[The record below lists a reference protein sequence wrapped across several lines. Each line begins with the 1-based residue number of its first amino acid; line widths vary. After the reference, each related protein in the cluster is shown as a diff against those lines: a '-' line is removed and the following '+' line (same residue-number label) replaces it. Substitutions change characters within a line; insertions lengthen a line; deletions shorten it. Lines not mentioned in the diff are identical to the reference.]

1 MAERTLLMIPGPIE
15 LDPEVLRTLAR
26 PQLGHMDPEVA
37 RAFGRVLGRAR
48 EVFLAPSAQPFVI
61 AGSGTLAMEVAVAN
75 LIDPGERAVV
85 VNTGYFGDRMRAILE
100 RLGARVEEVR
110 APLGEVPDLAAVER
124 ALAKEPTKLIAV
136 THVDTSTAVRA
147 PVAAVARLGRAQG
160 ALVVVDGVC
169 AVGGQ
174 ELRQDAWDVDVCL
187 TASQKALGAPPGLAL
202 VMAGPRALAA
212 RRAKKV
218 PVASLYLDQLE
229 WLPIMEAYER
239 GVPQYFATPPVNL
252 VLALDVSL
260 GHLLAEGV
268 EARVARHGRLAGAF
282 RAACRALGLA
292 MLPAREEIA
301 ASTLSAVYYPEGVDA
316 TLVGRMRT
324 EGIAIA
330 GGLHP
335 EARTK
340 YFRVG
345 HMGAM
350 QASDLLAAV
359 GALERAL
366 AGGGHRVTFG
376 AGLAAAQAALAAPA
390 G

>member
-1 MAERTLLMIPGPIE
+1 MPERTLLMIPGPVE
-15 LDPEVLRTLAR
+15 LDPEVLRALAR

-37 RAFGRVLGRAR
+37 RAFGRVLTRAR
-48 EVFLAPSAQPFVI
+48 EVFLAPGAQPFVI

-75 LIDPGERAVV
+75 VVDAGDRVIV

-100 RLGARVEEVR
+100 RLGARVDEVR
-110 APLGEVPDLAAVER
+110 APLGEVPDLAALER
-124 ALAKEPTKLIAV
+124 ALAAEPTKLVCV
-136 THVDTSTAVRA
+136 THVDTSTGVRA
-147 PVAAVARLGRAQG
+147 PVEAVAKLARARD

-169 AVGGQ
+169 AVGGE
-174 ELRQDAWDVDVCL
+174 ELRQDAWGIDVCL

-218 PVASLYLDQLE
+218 PVASLYLDMLE

-239 GVPQYFATPPVNL
+239 GAPQYFATPPVNL

-260 GHLLAEGV
+260 GQLLDEGI
-268 EARVARHGRLAGAF
+268 EARFARHGRMAGAF

-292 MLPAREEIA
+292 MLPARDAIA
-301 ASTLSAVYYPEGVDA
+301 ANTLSAFYYPDGVDA
-316 TLVGRMRT
+316 TLVGRVRA

-350 QASDLLAAV
+350 KASDLLAVV
-359 GALERAL
+359 GGLERAL
-366 AGGGHRVTFG
+366 AAGGHQVALG
-376 AGLAAAQAALAAPA
+376 AGLAAAQAVLA